1 MSRTTCQVGP
11 CRKRAKLSFCREF
24 PDVFEVAGL
33 GVLTPRN
40 LDAIL
45 DRHAASLTSTAD
57 GHALDEARSLGAGV
71 LDGVVVQPLRAGV
84 MPGAGQA
91 AELELGLL
99 DPRLARLSPR
109 LEQLGVDRRRVHHK
123 R

>member
-1 MSRTTCQVGP
+1 MRAVELYFFDLLAALALELTL
-11 CRKRAKLSFCREF
+11 RKRRFCREF

-99 DPRLARLSPR
+99 DPRLARLSPAT
-109 LEQLGVDRRRVHHK
+109 V
-123 R
+123 